1 MSLTVELLDLR
12 ESRRADRFVMTHP
25 GGTPFHETRWLQ
37 LVRSQFGFETQ
48 TLVARRGTDIVG
60 VLPLAMVTAPITGRR
75 LVSVPYGV
83 YGGILAAEDE
93 ALGALDEAVQTLAAN
108 TGARYVEMRYV
119 GRAPTQHE
127 SLDLYETYRCE
138 LPRRTEDVLGT
149 IPRKARAE
157 VRRARSRH
165 QAVMV
170 QGAHIFDDFY
180 DLYVANKR
188 RLGSPLF
195 PSRYFRCLLDLYG
208 PRAMLHGVAVHG
220 RVVCAVLSI
229 VANGTAY
236 PYYSGA
242 LAEADRLGANN
253 ALYAFLMEDS
263 VRRGCQRFDF
273 GRSRRDSGPAAFK
286 RHMGFSPT
294 PLDYQFHFPRGGHPP
309 TITPSNPKTA
319 VPRRI
324 LASLPIWMARMVGPM
339 IMRHVP

>member
-1 MSLTVELLDLR
+1 MSISVELLDLR
-12 ESRRADRFVMTHP
+12 DSRSADRFVMTHP
-25 GGTPFHETRWLQ
+25 DGTPFHETRWLQ

-48 TLVARRGTDIVG
+48 TLIARRGADIVG

-83 YGGILAAEDE
+83 YGGILAVEDD
-93 ALGALDEAVQTLAAN
+93 ALVALDEAVQTHAAN

-119 GRAPTQHE
+119 GQAPTQHQ

-138 LPRRTEDVLGT
+138 LPSSPEDVLGT

-157 VRRARSRH
+157 VRRARNRY
-165 QAVMV
+165 QAVLV

-180 DLYVANKR
+180 DLYVANKQ

-195 PSRYFRCLLDLYG
+195 PARYFRCLLDLYG
-208 PRAMLHGVAVHG
+208 PRATLHGVAVHG
-220 RVVCAVLSI
+220 RLVCAVLSMLD
-229 VANGTAY
+229 AKTAY

-242 LAEADRLGANN
+242 VTDADRLGANN
-253 ALYAFLMEDS
+253 ALYAFIMEDF
-263 VRRGCQRFDF
+263 VRRGCDRFDF

-286 RHMGFSPT
+286 RHMGFTAT
-294 PLDYQFHFPRGGHPP
+294 PLDYQFYFPRGGHPP
-309 TITPSNPKTA
+309 SITPSNPKTA

-324 LASLPIWMARMVGPM
+324 LAGLPVWAARLVGPM